1 MTMPSPSRNLP
12 FLVFLLFVCL
22 LVLGINLGEVPV
34 VLEKAVNLCLS
45 CIGIG

>member
-1 MTMPSPSRNLP
+1 MEKPPRQAP
-12 FLVFLLFVCL
+12 FWILLLFVFL

-34 VLEKAVNLCLS
+34 VLEKAVSLCLS

>member
-1 MTMPSPSRNLP
+1 METPPRQGP
-12 FLVFLLFVCL
+12 FWILLLFVVL
-22 LVLGINLGEVPV
+22 FVLGINLGEVPV